1 MRASYKQLR
10 ESVDEANKG
19 VKIGAFF
26 DLDKTII
33 ACFSAFYLLKEQV
46 KRKQVSAL
54 DATVQLAAAV
64 AFEVGGKIS
73 FDDVIKTSVSACAGV
88 SEEEFAAIGQD
99 IFEKVLVKKI
109 YPEAAEL
116 IARHRRRGHTIV
128 MVSSATRYQIEPV
141 SNLLGVTDVL
151 CSEVELCE
159 GKLTGNLSGLPC
171 FGNQK
176 LVATEA
182 YAKEHKIDLNNSFF
196 YSDSHTDIALMERV
210 GHARPVNPD
219 KKLAAIASDMEWMV
233 CDFASRKKPSF
244 VDYARTGIMYSTL
257 LPASLIGR
265 YSYLFNNDKRKS
277 AQTAFHSFV
286 NLFMLASG
294 ITVKVK
300 GRENLWKQR
309 PALFVSNHQSILDG
323 YISPYL
329 IQSDLVAIGKKEARS
344 LPFLGKMMEDSGF
357 IMFDRSSKNA
367 GREASEACVQAL
379 KDGYSV
385 MMAAEGARSPTPSL
399 LPFKKGAFHI
409 ATQAGVPIVPVVIKN
424 AYEILPPG
432 EVIPRTGTVE
442 VEVLEPIDTSGWKK
456 ETMDQHI
463 KFLRDQFL
471 VALDQTDRG

>member
-1 MRASYKQLR
+1 MSDSYTDLLD
-10 ESVDEANKG
+10 SVDASRKG
-19 VKIGAFF
+19 LKVGAFF

-46 KRKQVSAL
+46 RAKQITSL
-54 DATVQLAAAV
+54 DAAVQLAAAV
-64 AFEVGGKIS
+64 AFEATGKIS
-73 FDDVIKTSVSACAGV
+73 FDDVIKTSVSACAGL
-88 SEEEFAAIGQD
+88 EEDDFAAIGQR

-116 IARHRRRGHTIV
+116 IARHKRMGHCIV

-141 SNLLGVTDVL
+141 SDLLGVTDIL
-151 CSEVELCE
+151 CSELELSE
-159 GKLTGNLSGLPC
+159 GKLTGNLAGPPC
-171 FGNQK
+171 FGGQK

-182 YAKEHKIDLNNSFF
+182 FAKKHKINLNNSFF
-196 YSDSHTDIALMERV
+196 YTDSHTDTALLERV
-210 GHARPVNPD
+210 GNARPVNPD
-219 KKLAAIASDMEWMV
+219 KKLAQIARDNNWMV
-233 CDFASRKKPSF
+233 CDFNSRKKPSF
-244 VDYARTGIMYSTL
+244 VDYARTGVMYATL
-257 LPASLIGR
+257 LPSSLIGS
-265 YSYLFNNDKRKS
+265 YNYLFSQDKKKS
-277 AQTAFHSFV
+277 AQIAFNSFV

-294 ITVKVK
+294 ITVNVK

-323 YISPYL
+323 YITPYL
-329 IQSDLVAIGKKEARS
+329 IQSDYVAIGKKEARN

-379 KDGYSV
+379 LNGDSV
-385 MMAAEGARSPTPSL
+385 MMAAEGTRSPTPSL
-399 LPFKKGAFHI
+399 LPFKKGVFHI

-442 VEVLEPIDTSGWKK
+442 VEVLEPIDTSNWKK
-456 ETMDQHI
+456 ETMEDHI
-463 KFLRDQFL
+463 ADLRDRFL
-471 VALDQTDRG
+471 VALDQTDR